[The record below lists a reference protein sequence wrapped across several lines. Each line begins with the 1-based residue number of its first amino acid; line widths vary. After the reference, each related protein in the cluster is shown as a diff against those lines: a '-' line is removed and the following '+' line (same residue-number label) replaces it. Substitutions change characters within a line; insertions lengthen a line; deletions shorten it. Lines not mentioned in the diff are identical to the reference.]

1 MISIRSKIP
10 AAIREIEPVS
20 QTAGASTPARA
31 AISAT
36 RRSTCLCCASV
47 ASRFLLLTKKSV
59 GREAKPRWRRMLGGS
74 WMTRASA
81 ATRTKPHFD
90 SRNSP
95 TTTPVPEYLT
105 RNMSSAADALVRGT
119 RVGLGIG
126 LACSR
131 HQAPLLDPTLS
142 LGNQVVREARELL

>member
-1 MISIRSKIP
+1 MISIRFEDSGRDS
-10 AAIREIEPVS
+10 RE
-20 QTAGASTPARA
+20 
-31 AISAT
+31 
-36 RRSTCLCCASV
+36 
-47 ASRFLLLTKKSV
+47 
-59 GREAKPRWRRMLGGS
+59 
-74 WMTRASA
+74 
-81 ATRTKPHFD
+81 RTKPHFD

-142 LGNQVVREARELL
+142 LGNQVVREARELLSAVLGHDEQVLEPAAAEPGPVETGLDREDLAALQLFVADHAEHGQLVHLEPDAVPERVEEALLERLP